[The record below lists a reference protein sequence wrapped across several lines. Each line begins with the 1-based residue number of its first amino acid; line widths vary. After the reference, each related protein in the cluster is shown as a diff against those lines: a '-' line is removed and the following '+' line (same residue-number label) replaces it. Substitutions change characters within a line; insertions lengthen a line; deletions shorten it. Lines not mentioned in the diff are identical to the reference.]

1 MRCIISDWV
10 KWGGGELHTKSVVFN
25 PFSKKCTEM
34 LFWEGGKVAVYHLNL
49 FSPEN
54 LIQKF
59 LKRKQ
64 SIYKYS
70 LNKILVPLPNRMY
83 ILQDLNT
90 VPKMLSRH
98 RLPSAARMLSLV
110 TVHSWP
116 VPKVYIYFY
125 QTDLLMTIKQH
136 KTYYES
142 IQKIMD
148 HTKDRCKY
156 F

>member
-1 MRCIISDWV
+1 M
-10 KWGGGELHTKSVVFN
+10 HTKSVVFN

-90 VPKMLSRH
+90 VPKTLSRH
-98 RLPSAARMLSLV
+98 RLPSAARML
-110 TVHSWP
+110 
-116 VPKVYIYFY
+116 
-125 QTDLLMTIKQH
+125 
-136 KTYYES
+136 
-142 IQKIMD
+142 
-148 HTKDRCKY
+148 
-156 F
+156 